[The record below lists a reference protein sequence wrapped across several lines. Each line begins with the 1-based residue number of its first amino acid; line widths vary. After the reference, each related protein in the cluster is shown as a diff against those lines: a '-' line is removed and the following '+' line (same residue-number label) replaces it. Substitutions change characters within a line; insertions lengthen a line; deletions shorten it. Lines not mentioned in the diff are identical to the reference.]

1 MATTTVSAAQSY
13 RHVVIFICMLMSH
26 GGVWELAD
34 SFFAAEKN
42 PS

>member
-26 GGVWELAD
+26 GGVWDLTD
-34 SFFAAEKN
+34 LFFDAEEN
-42 PS
+42 ES